1 MDLLIVQLIVIYF
14 LGNNSN
20 IFSEYNSQTG
30 VRSQGVFP
38 YDGVNLTIRLNKINF
53 DNYDWTYP
61 YDNFRYL
68 SSNTLYQNNQTDV
81 TALLVCIYTNT

>member
-1 MDLLIVQLIVIYF
+1 MDLLIVQLIVILAV

-53 DNYDWTYP
+53 DNYENGHIHMIILDICPQIHCTKTTK
-61 YDNFRYL
+61 L
-68 SSNTLYQNNQTDV
+68 M
-81 TALLVCIYTNT
+81 